1 MDVVI
6 IGEFPEER
14 REALRFASTRAG
26 CRTSFHGEVSHARQ
40 ALRFGAAPS
49 AVVIDGCV
57 PGLEGFV
64 EWMRGEGRLFTVPVL
79 VTAPVPSQ
87 AAFADAQSM
96 GADDVV
102 LERDLGGL
110 TRRLAHLADFD
121 PQARPATRCGTAVIA
136 HASSRRRR
144 LLGRILR
151 MSGFDLTFAQ
161 DAEELV
167 ALAAA
172 EVAATGTQSDS
183 VPVPEVPVL
192 LVASMDLPPA
202 GPLEA
207 MQRSA
212 IHTPLVVLGP
222 TRALGE
228 LRESAVMLPDCSV
241 GSDQAP
247 PDHLLFLANELLR
260 GPGANHRAS
269 ARVLHGAVC
278 AFRPAGGLEPEY
290 GLTYNI
296 SREGLY
302 VRTLDPPK
310 RGATLWLELRPP
322 GERCAVHLRGE
333 CVWVKKADRPGGA
346 TPPGFGVALRPEA
359 CPPEDLSAYQRAY
372 DAIHAQQPLN

>member
-6 IGEFPEER
+6 IGEFPHER
-14 REALRFASTRAG
+14 REALRLASTRAG
-26 CRTSFHGEVSHARQ
+26 FQPSFHEEVSHARQ
-40 ALRFGAAPS
+40 ALRFGSPPS
-49 AVVIDGCV
+49 AIVVDGCA
-57 PGLEGFV
+57 PELESFV

-79 VTAPVPSQ
+79 VTAPVPSHG
-87 AAFADAQSM
+87 AFLEVQRM

-121 PQARPATRCGTAVIA
+121 PVARPATRGGTAVIA

-151 MSGFDLTFAQ
+151 MSGFDLSFAQ

-167 ALAAA
+167 NLAGA

-183 VPVPEVPVL
+183 VPVPERPVL

-202 GPLEA
+202 GPIAAVQQAAL
-207 MQRSA
+207 
-212 IHTPLVVLGP
+212 HTPLVLLGP
-222 TRALGE
+222 TRALHD
-228 LRESAVMLPDCSV
+228 LREAATALPDCSV
-241 GSDQAP
+241 GSDQSP

-260 GPGANHRAS
+260 GPGANNRAS

-278 AFRPAGGLEPEY
+278 AFRPAGGLDAEF

-296 SREGLY
+296 SREGMY

-310 RGATLWLELRPP
+310 RGDELWLELRPP
-322 GERCAVHLRGE
+322 GERQAVHLRGE
-333 CVWVKKADRPGGA
+333 CAWVKSANRAGGA
-346 TPPGFGVALRPEA
+346 TPPGFGLRLRGDA
-359 CPPEDLSAYQRAY
+359 CPPADLAAYQAAY
-372 DAIHAQQPLN
+372 DTLHAQQPLH